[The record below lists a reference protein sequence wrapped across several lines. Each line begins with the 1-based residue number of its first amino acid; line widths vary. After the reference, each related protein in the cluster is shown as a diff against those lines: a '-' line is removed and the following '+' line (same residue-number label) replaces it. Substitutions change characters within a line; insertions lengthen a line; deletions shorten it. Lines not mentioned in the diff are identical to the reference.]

1 MRRSA
6 GPKPSRIAAAAP
18 NPHRLT
24 LADVAQ
30 AARVSRTTA
39 SNAFNRPGQLSEA
52 LRQRVLE
59 TARALGYFGPDT
71 TARALRRRELREVG
85 VVFHHDLGYALSDPS
100 SIEFLRGVAHELDE
114 RHLTLQLI
122 PKMGRKLMLEAAF
135 QTTADIL
142 IVHAEIGPE
151 FVPELQA
158 ARKPV
163 VLVDAHVP
171 GIASVRTDDRVGAA
185 LAMSH
190 ALAARPDVV
199 VVLCFLVTE
208 AERRRVLAQRRPA
221 RSGFVGTERIAGYA
235 QAARAA
241 GFGLEQIEWLEVDD
255 QWPETAGERI
265 AALRTRWPAGTRLA
279 IVAMSDRLAL
289 AAQKAVKSWRGVKVV
304 AIVGFDDIPAAA
316 GAGLTTIRQDHFL
329 KGRRCVQVALDGLD
343 APVMPVQLVVRDT

>member
-1 MRRSA
+1 MRSSA
-6 GPKPSRIAAAAP
+6 PPKSPTIAAAPP
-18 NPHRLT
+18 NPRRLT

-30 AARVSRTTA
+30 AAQVSRTTA
-39 SNAFNRPGQLSEA
+39 SNAFNRPGQLSA
-52 LRQRVLE
+52 TLREHVLE

-100 SIEFLRGVAHELDE
+100 SIEFLRGVARELDE
-114 RHLTLQLI
+114 RRLTLQLI
-122 PKMGRKLMLEAAF
+122 PKMGRQLMLEAAF
-135 QTTADIL
+135 QTTADVL

-151 FVPELQA
+151 FVPELRA

-163 VLVDAHVP
+163 VLVDSYVP
-171 GIASVRTDDRVGAA
+171 GIPSVCTDDRVGAA
-185 LAMSH
+185 LAMQH
-190 ALAARPDVV
+190 ALQARPDVV

-221 RSGFVGTERIAGYA
+221 RSGFVGTERVAGYA

-241 GFGLEQIEWLEVDD
+241 GFGLDNILWVEVDD

-265 AALRTRWPAGTRLA
+265 AELRSRLPGGTRLA

-289 AAQKAVKSWRGVKVV
+289 AARKTVKSWRGVTVV
-304 AIVGFDDIPAAA
+304 AIVGFDDIPASAD
-316 GAGLTTIRQDHFL
+316 AGLTTIRQDHFL
-329 KGRRCVQVALDGLD
+329 KGQRCVQVALDGLE